1 MQKQY
6 IEAKVRSISIT
17 LYFSHLPCQ
26 REITLLKDDF
36 SFYWM
41 RTLFFE
47 HYKLSLSDKVD
58 LTLKE
63 RQSSTTFLEKLG
75 EKSIVHQQDFTV
87 TMEGN
92 QYISRPR
99 VVQTKYLEQILKS
112 QKDDI
117 NRTIMKLLRRQNLAL
132 TVQNKCLL
140 CIVPWST
147 PGHGSSLLPILYE
160 SLRQVYKGPVR
171 HRDTAAGQRKWTW
184 IPVV

>member
-1 MQKQY
+1 
-6 IEAKVRSISIT
+6 
-17 LYFSHLPCQ
+17 
-26 REITLLKDDF
+26 
-36 SFYWM
+36 M

-87 TMEGN
+87 MMGGN

-99 VVQTKYLEQILKS
+99 VVQTKYLEQIFKS

-117 NRTIMKLLRRQNLAL
+117 NWTIMKLLRRQNLAL
-132 TVQNKCLL
+132 IVQNKCLL
-140 CIVPWST
+140 CIVP
-147 PGHGSSLLPILYE
+147 E
-160 SLRQVYKGPVR
+160 V
-171 HRDTAAGQRKWTW
+171 HRDMAALSSQSCMNR
-184 IPVV
+184 